1 MSTQT
6 QELEALEARLK
17 EAEQRLKQASGNS
30 PPRRKDSQRR
40 SPLEGVFPEQ
50 DKARLQG
57 PNSPLAQKN
66 AQQELAGT
74 RSETPASQNSADYV
88 LVERPRSTQAVNPE
102 IA

>member
-40 SPLEGVFPEQ
+40 SPLEGVFPNQ
-50 DKARLQG
+50 DKTQ
-57 PNSPLAQKN
+57 QK

-88 LVERPRSTQAVNPE
+88 LVERPRSTQPINPE
-102 IA
+102 TA